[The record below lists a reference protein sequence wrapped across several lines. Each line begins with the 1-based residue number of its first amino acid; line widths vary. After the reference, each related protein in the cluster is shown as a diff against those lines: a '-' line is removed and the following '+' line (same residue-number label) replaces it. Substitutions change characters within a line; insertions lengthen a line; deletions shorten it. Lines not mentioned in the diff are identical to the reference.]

1 MHNHILRINDAAPE
15 FEARTTRGERRL
27 ADYRGRWLL
36 LFSHPADFTPVCTS
50 EFVGFARAADRF
62 ADLGCALLGLSVDS
76 LYSHLAWLRDIETRF
91 GLQVPFPVIEDPSM
105 EIARAYGMLDPAA
118 ASSATV
124 RATFVIDPHGI
135 IRAMSWY
142 PMNIGRSV
150 EELLRLVTALQ
161 VSDAQNASTPVSWQP
176 GDPLLEPGALTIA
189 EARERPDDNNPWYM
203 VERGQ

>member
-15 FEARTTRGERRL
+15 FEARTTRGKRRL